1 MSFRKILGAMFGTAS
16 GKGYV
21 GESIVSV
28 TAWLTLPSSKYTR
41 FNDVTLP
48 TPDGTTQIDHIFV
61 SQFGVFVVETKS
73 MGGWIFGGE
82 RDRQWTQ
89 MFRGGRKFRFQNPLR
104 QNYRHVKAVEATL
117 ANLRL
122 PPGAVHSVVAF
133 VGEAQLKTE
142 MPPNVTVGAS
152 FASYVR
158 SFREPILSD
167 ETVIAACR
175 AIEGESLP
183 SSGATHRQHVRNL
196 KERKEAGTPG
206 RCPRCGKDMVQRTTR
221 RGPNAG
227 RQFWGCS
234 GFPECRYIRR

>member
-1 MSFRKILGAMFGTAS
+1 MSFGKILGAIFGTAS

-48 TPDGTTQIDHIFV
+48 TPDVTTQIDHIFV
-61 SQFGVFVVETKS
+61 SRFGVFVVETKS
-73 MGGWIFGGE
+73 MEGWIFGGE

-104 QNYRHVKAVEATL
+104 QNYRHVKAVEAAL

-122 PPGAVHSVVAF
+122 PPDAVHSVVAF
-133 VGEAQLKTE
+133 VGEAQLKTQ
-142 MPPNVTVGAS
+142 MPPNVTVGTG

-167 ETVIAACR
+167 KTVIAACD
-175 AIEGESLP
+175 AIEAESLP
-183 SSGATHRQHVRNL
+183 SSGATHRQHVRDL
-196 KERKEAGTPG
+196 KERKESGKPG
-206 RCPRCGKDMVQRTTR
+206 RCPKCGKDMVQRSTR
-221 RGPNAG
+221 RGSNAG

-234 GFPECRYIRR
+234 GFPACRYIRR